1 MVISDSHI
9 TSWINNSNKLT
20 ENDYNQLKQAISEY
34 PWCATYRLLEAKALD
49 NSDSYLKTKSLKQAA
64 LYAAD
69 RELLFE
75 LIYNQSVVKVEEVK
89 DKEVGK
95 LTEEILEDTT
105 ENGTNEN
112 IESEINPIR
121 KDEPES
127 AISKESDEVSID
139 DQIKYD
145 PLVELQD
152 KKLDI
157 VHPARVKLPF
167 DHVAYDPEKELEKLI
182 VDKNEAND
190 GEGKDF
196 LFWLNNV
203 ESDDQKEAPK
213 DKSPDTMQSL
223 LDQFLATKTTRPIKT
238 REFYKAETKAES
250 SEIDNME
257 VVSETL
263 VELYIKQGYFTKAIQ
278 GLEKL
283 SLLNPPKSAYFAAR
297 IREIQDLQKEN

>member
-1 MVISDSHI
+1 
-9 TSWINNSNKLT
+9 
-20 ENDYNQLKQAISEY
+20 
-34 PWCATYRLLEAKALD
+34 
-49 NSDSYLKTKSLKQAA
+49 

-121 KDEPES
+121 KDEPEL